1 MLVSFLILPRFSLEN
16 LDEKSFG
23 ETNTVIVTFFN
34 GRQQSKKLDL
44 SKITLALAIVNM
56 TK

>member
-34 GRQQSKKLDL
+34 GRQQSKKLDS